1 MRKNEEATQN
11 NETQERV
18 LARVLSEELKVTA
31 GGGVRVSGD
40 PVGNLNG
47 SDITDDGASDKPSF

>member
-1 MRKNEEATQN
+1 MRKNEEAVQQ

-18 LARVLSEELKVTA
+18 LARVLSEELKVTS
-31 GGGVRVSGD
+31 GGGVRVCGD

-47 SDITDDGASDKPSF
+47 SDITDDGANDKPAF